1 MTMLLSW
8 SKTKQKPRCLNVG
21 IVNVFNAKET
31 FMPIFKQRGF
41 CFCFVFDK
49 DSAVVIDFSNLDVL

>member
-1 MTMLLSW
+1 MLLSW

-21 IVNVFNAKET
+21 INDFNVKET

-41 CFCFVFDK
+41 CFVFYQ